1 MLYAAKRQA
10 QTDSKMA
17 LGFIRHALDE
27 YKHTDLFRKIIA
39 TLHDPK
45 QLDVP
50 DTRFLPNMVIS
61 KGYIDP
67 SRFLFDKMDL
77 NRFSTFI
84 GVNENSAH
92 KLFNKLKFRFGSD
105 QNLKLTKTEAG
116 AIITSLEIILAD
128 EERHSKYAFQ
138 YSQKNMSN
146 VKFKILSNWE
156 IFNTKVRA
164 FYASQGRI
172 NRGIAAI
179 VYMFVIIL
187 MYPFRFAI
195 SFPLKKQ
202 IDLLN
207 PKDEKLML

>member
-1 MLYAAKRQA
+1 
-10 QTDSKMA
+10 
-17 LGFIRHALDE
+17 
-27 YKHTDLFRKIIA
+27 
-39 TLHDPK
+39 
-45 QLDVP
+45 
-50 DTRFLPNMVIS
+50 MVIS

-146 VKFKILSNWE
+146 VKFKIFSNWE